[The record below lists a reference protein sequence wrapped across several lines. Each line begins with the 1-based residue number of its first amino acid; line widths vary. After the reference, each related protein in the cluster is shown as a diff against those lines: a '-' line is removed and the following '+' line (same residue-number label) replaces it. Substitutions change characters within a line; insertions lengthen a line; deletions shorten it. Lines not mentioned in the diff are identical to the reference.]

1 MRLACAHGVLGV
13 NLSAILLGMAVFGGV
28 AVMILLV
35 ERPTTDGLGLGY
47 SVFVNG
53 LLMVPMSVATLL
65 SPPVSRWVIRHTGL
79 RFVLPAGALAVAAAF
94 GFFAVAHHS
103 TWHIVVAMT
112 LMGFGIGVA
121 YAVMPA
127 LIVERTP
134 RDRTASATGINQV
147 LRLMGGAVG
156 AAGAAA
162 ILAAHVPPGRLDPEE
177 TGYVL
182 AAVAAVVAAVAAA
195 IVAFVLVP
203 ADRVGAVDEA
213 PPTAVSPLT

>member
-1 MRLACAHGVLGV
+1 
-13 NLSAILLGMAVFGGV
+13 
-28 AVMILLV
+28 
-35 ERPTTDGLGLGY
+35 
-47 SVFVNG
+47 
-53 LLMVPMSVATLL
+53 
-65 SPPVSRWVIRHTGL
+65 
-79 RFVLPAGALAVAAAF
+79 
-94 GFFAVAHHS
+94 
-103 TWHIVVAMT
+103 
-112 LMGFGIGVA
+112 MGFGIGVA

-195 IVAFVLVP
+195 IVAFALVP
-203 ADRVGAVDEA
+203 ADRAGAVDEA